1 MSLDAGWGNASH
13 GIGPTFGDD
22 AQSSIGGDRRVAEFF
37 RDIARRVT
45 LAAGSWQFFAIS
57 LILLALW
64 AISGPLFSFSDTWQL
79 IINTSTTILT
89 FFLGILILLEANRQ
103 AKESKVVHD
112 ELLEHVKGAR
122 SSLVNIDK
130 LSEEEVDKLEEE
142 LRARAERAK
151 RTSNS

>member
-1 MSLDAGWGNASH
+1 M
-13 GIGPTFGDD
+13 
-22 AQSSIGGDRRVAEFF
+22 AEFF

-151 RTSNS
+151 RTSKA

>member
-1 MSLDAGWGNASH
+1 
-13 GIGPTFGDD
+13 
-22 AQSSIGGDRRVAEFF
+22 VAEFF

-151 RTSNS
+151 RTSKS